1 MCGIFG
7 YTGTSRAA
15 ETVVDGL
22 EKLEYRGY
30 DSAGVLVLSE
40 GDPILIRTVG
50 ATREL
55 RGRMGKEP
63 PPGHTAIG
71 HTRWATHGQPSE
83 RNAHPHRCGQVFVVH
98 NGIIENDSE
107 IRRALRHTGTAFSSD
122 TDSELIGHLIDQNM
136 TSGMDFK
143 TAVLA
148 TLPELSGT
156 YSFLAVTD
164 RSDSPV
170 IAVHMGSPLI
180 IGKNAEGLFLSSDA
194 HAFPPEVSEILP
206 MSRGDVVVL
215 SPGTL
220 PEFILGGK
228 IAPGNTFQHWSVTPE
243 TQGRGIYP
251 HYMLKEIH
259 EQPGVVRNLLAKLL
273 EKADGH
279 LKIRLPEKVSKKL
292 HNARRILI
300 IACGTSYHAGL
311 FGKYLLESIGLVS
324 VSVEVASEFRYRH
337 PVVDP
342 ERDLAIL
349 ITQSGETADT
359 LSCLRLLKELG
370 VPQIVLTNVAGSTAV
385 READESLFLL
395 AGPELGVAST
405 KAFLAQIVYMMFF
418 ALDLGLKKPHPE
430 HSTAHIHSI
439 LDEFFRIPAL
449 MEETLN
455 LSSSIRELVKPF
467 THLPST
473 LFLGRGRD
481 YPLAL
486 EGALKLKEISYIHA
500 EGYPSGELKHGPLA
514 LVSDSMPVFALVSGS
529 ELLPKIL
536 GNLKEVHSRSGIII
550 SIAPASLKGA
560 LTDIVNHQIL
570 LPPVGDFFLPL
581 LSTIVLQ
588 FVSYHMADLKGFD
601 VDRPRNLAKSVTV
614 E

>member
-7 YTGTSRAA
+7 YTGTRRAA

-30 DSAGVLVLSE
+30 DSAGLLVLSE
-40 GDPILIRTVG
+40 GDPVLVRTVG

-55 RGRMGKEP
+55 RERMGKQP

-107 IRRALRHTGTAFSSD
+107 IRRELHHVGTAFSSD
-122 TDSELIGHLIDQNM
+122 TDSELIGHLIDRNM

-148 TLPELSGT
+148 TLPRLSGT

-206 MSRGDVVVL
+206 VSRGDVVIL
-215 SPGTL
+215 SSGKP
-220 PEFILGGK
+220 PEFLLGAGQEK
-228 IAPGNTFQHWSVTPE
+228 PFQSWSVTPE
-243 TQGRGIYP
+243 TQGKGIYP

-259 EQPGVVRNLLAKLL
+259 EQPGVVRNLLAGLL
-273 EKADGH
+273 EKTDGH
-279 LKIRLPEKVSKKL
+279 LKINLPERVSKKL
-292 HNARRILI
+292 HKARRILI
-300 IACGTSYHAGL
+300 IACGTSFHAGL

-370 VPQIVLTNVAGSTAV
+370 VPQIVLTNVEGSTAV
-385 READESLFLL
+385 READDAMFLL

-418 ALDLGLKKPHPE
+418 ALELGLKKPHPE
-430 HSTAHIHSI
+430 HSNAHIYSI

-455 LSSSIRELVKPF
+455 LSPSIRDLVKAF

-560 LTDIVNHQIL
+560 LTDVVNHQIL

-588 FVSYHMADLKGFD
+588 FISYHMAYLKGFD

>member
-7 YTGTSRAA
+7 YTGTRRAA

-40 GDPILIRTVG
+40 GDPVLVRTVG

-55 RGRMGKEP
+55 RERMGKQP

-107 IRRALRHTGTAFSSD
+107 IRRELHHVGTAFSSD
-122 TDSELIGHLIDQNM
+122 TDSELIGHLIDRNM

-143 TAVLA
+143 DAVLA
-148 TLPELSGT
+148 ALPRLSGT

-206 MSRGDVVVL
+206 VSRGEVVIL
-215 SPGTL
+215 SPGKP
-220 PEFILGGK
+220 PEFLQGAGQEK
-228 IAPGNTFQHWSVTPE
+228 PFQSWSVTPE
-243 TQGRGIYP
+243 THGKGIYP

-273 EKADGH
+273 EKNDGH
-279 LKIRLPEKVSKKL
+279 LKINLPERVSKKL
-292 HNARRILI
+292 HKAKRILI
-300 IACGTSYHAGL
+300 IACGTSFHAGL

-324 VSVEVASEFRYRH
+324 VSLEVASEFRYRH

-342 ERDLAIL
+342 DRDLAIL

-370 VPQIVLTNVAGSTAV
+370 VPQIVLTNVEGSTAV
-385 READESLFLL
+385 READDAMFLL

-418 ALDLGLKKPHPE
+418 ALELGLQKPHPE
-430 HSTAHIHSI
+430 HSNAHIYSI

-455 LSSSIRELVKPF
+455 LSPSIRDLVKPF

-560 LTDIVNHQIL
+560 LTDVVNHQIL

-588 FVSYHMADLKGFD
+588 FISYHMADLKGFD

>member
-1 MCGIFG
+1 
-7 YTGTSRAA
+7 
-15 ETVVDGL
+15 
-22 EKLEYRGY
+22 
-30 DSAGVLVLSE
+30 
-40 GDPILIRTVG
+40 
-50 ATREL
+50 
-55 RGRMGKEP
+55 
-63 PPGHTAIG
+63 
-71 HTRWATHGQPSE
+71 
-83 RNAHPHRCGQVFVVH
+83 
-98 NGIIENDSE
+98 
-107 IRRALRHTGTAFSSD
+107 
-122 TDSELIGHLIDQNM
+122 
-136 TSGMDFK
+136 
-143 TAVLA
+143 
-148 TLPELSGT
+148 
-156 YSFLAVTD
+156 
-164 RSDSPV
+164 
-170 IAVHMGSPLI
+170 
-180 IGKNAEGLFLSSDA
+180 
-194 HAFPPEVSEILP
+194 
-206 MSRGDVVVL
+206 
-215 SPGTL
+215 
-220 PEFILGGK
+220 
-228 IAPGNTFQHWSVTPE
+228 
-243 TQGRGIYP
+243 
-251 HYMLKEIH
+251 MLKEIH

-273 EKADGH
+273 EKANGH
-279 LKIRLPEKVSKKL
+279 LRINLPERISQKL
-292 HNARRILI
+292 HKARRILI
-300 IACGTSYHAGL
+300 IACGTSFHAGL

-342 ERDLAIL
+342 DRDLAIL

-370 VPQIVLTNVAGSTAV
+370 VPQIVLTNVEGSTAV
-385 READESLFLL
+385 READDAMFLL

-430 HSTAHIHSI
+430 HSNAHIYSI

-449 MEETLN
+449 MDETLN
-455 LSSSIRELVKPF
+455 LSPSIRELVKPF

-550 SIAPASLKGA
+550 SIAPAALKGA
-560 LTDIVNHQIL
+560 LSDVVNHQIL

-581 LSTIVLQ
+581 LSTVVLQ
-588 FVSYHMADLKGFD
+588 FVSYHMADLKGYD

>member
-7 YTGTSRAA
+7 YTGTRRAA

-30 DSAGVLVLSE
+30 DSAGLLVLSE
-40 GDPILIRTVG
+40 GDPVLVRTVG

-55 RGRMGKEP
+55 RERMGKQP

-107 IRRALRHTGTAFSSD
+107 IRRELHHVGTAFSSD
-122 TDSELIGHLIDQNM
+122 TDSELIGHLIDRNM

-143 TAVLA
+143 AAVLA
-148 TLPELSGT
+148 TIPRLSGT

-206 MSRGDVVVL
+206 VSRGDVVIL
-215 SPGTL
+215 SSGKP
-220 PEFILGGK
+220 PEFLLGAGQEK
-228 IAPGNTFQHWSVTPE
+228 PFQSWSVTPE
-243 TQGRGIYP
+243 TQGKGIYP

-259 EQPGVVRNLLAKLL
+259 EQPGVVRNLLAGLL
-273 EKADGH
+273 EKTDGH
-279 LKIRLPEKVSKKL
+279 LKINLPERVSKKL
-292 HNARRILI
+292 HKARRILI
-300 IACGTSYHAGL
+300 IACGTSFHAGL

-370 VPQIVLTNVAGSTAV
+370 VPQIVLTNVEGSTAV
-385 READESLFLL
+385 READDAMFLL

-418 ALDLGLKKPHPE
+418 ALELGLKKPHPE
-430 HSTAHIHSI
+430 HSNAHIYSI

-455 LSSSIRELVKPF
+455 LSPSIRDLVKDF

-560 LTDIVNHQIL
+560 LTDVVNHQIL

-588 FVSYHMADLKGFD
+588 FISYHMADLKGFD

>member
-7 YTGTSRAA
+7 YTGTRRAA

-30 DSAGVLVLSE
+30 DSAGLLVLSE
-40 GDPILIRTVG
+40 GDPVLVRTVG

-55 RGRMGKEP
+55 RERMGKQP

-107 IRRALRHTGTAFSSD
+107 IRRELHHSGTAFSSD
-122 TDSELIGHLIDQNM
+122 TDSELIGHLIDRNM

-143 TAVLA
+143 AAVLA
-148 TLPELSGT
+148 TIPRLSGT

-206 MSRGDVVVL
+206 VSRGDVVIL
-215 SPGTL
+215 SSGKP
-220 PEFILGGK
+220 PEFLLGAGQEK
-228 IAPGNTFQHWSVTPE
+228 PFQSWSVTPE
-243 TQGRGIYP
+243 TQGKGIYP

-259 EQPGVVRNLLAKLL
+259 EQPGVVRNLLAGLL
-273 EKADGH
+273 EKTDGH
-279 LKIRLPEKVSKKL
+279 LKINLPERVSKKL
-292 HNARRILI
+292 HKARRILI
-300 IACGTSYHAGL
+300 IACGTSFHAGL

-370 VPQIVLTNVAGSTAV
+370 VPQIVLTNVEGSTAV
-385 READESLFLL
+385 READDAMFLL

-418 ALDLGLKKPHPE
+418 ALELGLKKPHPE
-430 HSTAHIHSI
+430 HSNAHIYSI

-455 LSSSIRELVKPF
+455 LSPSIRDLVQDF

-560 LTDIVNHQIL
+560 LTDVVNHQIL

-588 FVSYHMADLKGFD
+588 FISYHMADLKGFD

>member
-7 YTGTSRAA
+7 YTGTRRAA

-30 DSAGVLVLSE
+30 DSAGLLVLSE
-40 GDPILIRTVG
+40 GDPVLVRTVG

-55 RGRMGKEP
+55 RERMGKQP

-107 IRRALRHTGTAFSSD
+107 IRRELHHSGTAFSSD
-122 TDSELIGHLIDQNM
+122 TDSELIGHLIDRNM

-143 TAVLA
+143 AAVLA
-148 TLPELSGT
+148 TIPRLSGT

-206 MSRGDVVVL
+206 VSRGDVVIL
-215 SPGTL
+215 SSGKP
-220 PEFILGGK
+220 PEFLLGAGQEK
-228 IAPGNTFQHWSVTPE
+228 PFQSWSVTPE
-243 TQGRGIYP
+243 TQGKGIYP

-259 EQPGVVRNLLAKLL
+259 EQPGVVRNLLAGLL
-273 EKADGH
+273 EKTDGH
-279 LKIRLPEKVSKKL
+279 LKINLPEGVSKKL
-292 HNARRILI
+292 HKARRILI
-300 IACGTSYHAGL
+300 IACGTSFHAGL

-370 VPQIVLTNVAGSTAV
+370 VPQIVLTNVEGSTAV
-385 READESLFLL
+385 READDAMFLL

-418 ALDLGLKKPHPE
+418 ALELGLKKPHPE
-430 HSTAHIHSI
+430 HSNAHIYSI

-455 LSSSIRELVKPF
+455 LSPSIRDLVKAF

-560 LTDIVNHQIL
+560 LTDVVNHQIL

-588 FVSYHMADLKGFD
+588 FISYHMADLKGFD

>member
-7 YTGTSRAA
+7 YTGTRRAA

-30 DSAGVLVLSE
+30 DSAGLLVLSE
-40 GDPILIRTVG
+40 GDPVLVRTVG

-55 RGRMGKEP
+55 RERMGKQP

-107 IRRALRHTGTAFSSD
+107 IRRELHHVGTAFLSD
-122 TDSELIGHLIDQNM
+122 TDSELIGHLIDRNM

-143 TAVLA
+143 AAVLA
-148 TLPELSGT
+148 TIPRLSGT

-206 MSRGDVVVL
+206 VSRGDVVIL
-215 SPGTL
+215 SSGKP
-220 PEFILGGK
+220 PEFLLGAGQEK
-228 IAPGNTFQHWSVTPE
+228 PFQSWSVTPE
-243 TQGRGIYP
+243 TQGKGIYP

-259 EQPGVVRNLLAKLL
+259 EQPGVVRNLLAGLL
-273 EKADGH
+273 EKTDGH
-279 LKIRLPEKVSKKL
+279 LKINLPERVSKKL
-292 HNARRILI
+292 HKARRILI
-300 IACGTSYHAGL
+300 IACGTSFHAGL

-370 VPQIVLTNVAGSTAV
+370 VPQIVLTNVEGSTAV
-385 READESLFLL
+385 READDAMFLL

-418 ALDLGLKKPHPE
+418 ALELGLKKPHPE
-430 HSTAHIHSI
+430 HSNAHIYSI

-455 LSSSIRELVKPF
+455 LSPSIRDLVKDF

-560 LTDIVNHQIL
+560 LTDVVNHQIL

-588 FVSYHMADLKGFD
+588 FISYHMADLKGFD

>member
-7 YTGTSRAA
+7 YTGTRRAA

-30 DSAGVLVLSE
+30 DSAGLLVLSE
-40 GDPILIRTVG
+40 GDPVLVRTVG

-55 RGRMGKEP
+55 RERMGKQP

-107 IRRALRHTGTAFSSD
+107 IRRELHHVGTAFSSD
-122 TDSELIGHLIDQNM
+122 TDSELIGHLIDRNM

-143 TAVLA
+143 AAVLA
-148 TLPELSGT
+148 TIPRLSGT

-206 MSRGDVVVL
+206 VSRGDVVIL
-215 SPGTL
+215 SSGKP
-220 PEFILGGK
+220 PEFLLGAGQEK
-228 IAPGNTFQHWSVTPE
+228 PFQSWSVTPE
-243 TQGRGIYP
+243 TQGKGIYP

-259 EQPGVVRNLLAKLL
+259 EQPGVVRNLLAGLL
-273 EKADGH
+273 EKTDGH
-279 LKIRLPEKVSKKL
+279 LKINLPERVSKKL
-292 HNARRILI
+292 HKARRILI
-300 IACGTSYHAGL
+300 IACGTSFHAGL

-370 VPQIVLTNVAGSTAV
+370 VPQIVLTNVEGSTAV
-385 READESLFLL
+385 READDAMFLL

-418 ALDLGLKKPHPE
+418 ALELGLKKPHPE
-430 HSTAHIHSI
+430 HSNAHIYSI

-455 LSSSIRELVKPF
+455 LSPSIRDLVKAF

-560 LTDIVNHQIL
+560 LTDVVNHQIL

-588 FVSYHMADLKGFD
+588 FISYHMADLKGFD

>member
-7 YTGTSRAA
+7 YTGTRRAA

-30 DSAGVLVLSE
+30 DSAGLLVLSE
-40 GDPILIRTVG
+40 GDPVLVRTVG

-55 RGRMGKEP
+55 RERMGKQP

-107 IRRALRHTGTAFSSD
+107 IRRELHHVGTAFSSD
-122 TDSELIGHLIDQNM
+122 TDSELIGHLIDRNM

-143 TAVLA
+143 AAVLA
-148 TLPELSGT
+148 TIPRLSGT

-206 MSRGDVVVL
+206 VSRGDVVIL
-215 SPGTL
+215 SSGKP
-220 PEFILGGK
+220 PEFLLGAGQEK
-228 IAPGNTFQHWSVTPE
+228 PFQSWSVTPE
-243 TQGRGIYP
+243 TQGKGIYP

-259 EQPGVVRNLLAKLL
+259 EQPGVVRNLLAGLL
-273 EKADGH
+273 EKTDGH
-279 LKIRLPEKVSKKL
+279 LKINLPERVSKKL
-292 HNARRILI
+292 HKARRILI
-300 IACGTSYHAGL
+300 IACGTSFHAGL

-370 VPQIVLTNVAGSTAV
+370 VPQIVLTNVEGSTAV
-385 READESLFLL
+385 READDAMFLL

-418 ALDLGLKKPHPE
+418 ALELGLKKHHPE
-430 HSTAHIHSI
+430 HSNAHIYSI

-455 LSSSIRELVKPF
+455 LSPSIRDLVKDF

-560 LTDIVNHQIL
+560 LTDVVNHQIL

-588 FVSYHMADLKGFD
+588 FISYHMADLKGFD